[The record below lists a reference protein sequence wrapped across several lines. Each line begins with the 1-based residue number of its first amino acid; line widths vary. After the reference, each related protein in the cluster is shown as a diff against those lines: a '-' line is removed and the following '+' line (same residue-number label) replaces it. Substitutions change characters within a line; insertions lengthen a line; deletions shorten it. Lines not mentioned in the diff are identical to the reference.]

1 MSDRGVVYDLGYK
14 PHDGPRLGR
23 SAAVAATI
31 RDGVRRV
38 LGIRRKAKR
47 KVLPWLL
54 FSIALLPAVVFV
66 GLIFLSNQIAAGEI
80 IDTPFANAASYFDIA
95 STTVLLFCALAGPE
109 LLVPD
114 RVDGVL
120 AVYSSRPMTVL
131 DYLGARAAALAICV
145 GAFLIVPQLLLYV
158 GLAALEPGGFA
169 GNLVGE
175 WLELVRV
182 IGASVVFLLA
192 YGAPALL
199 IAVFAKRVAAATGV
213 YLGTMFA
220 LSAAAEG
227 FADTG
232 TRWAALFGLAE
243 HPAVVRDA
251 IFDRSS
257 DLLLTRQGFD
267 WWVSLAIILA
277 VAVATI
283 TVAVRRYRSLM

>member
-1 MSDRGVVYDLGYK
+1 MTDRGVVYDLGYK

-23 SAAVAATI
+23 PAAVAATV

-38 LGIRRKAKR
+38 FGIRRHAKR

-66 GLIFLSNQIAAGEI
+66 GLAFLTNQIAAGEI
-80 IDTPFANAASYFDIA
+80 VDTPFANAASYFDIA

-131 DYLGARAAALAICV
+131 DYLGARAGALALAV
-145 GAFLIVPQLLLYV
+145 GGFLIVPQLLLYV
-158 GLAALEPGGFA
+158 GLAAVEPGGFA
-169 GNLVGE
+169 ANLVGE

-182 IGASVVFLLA
+182 LAATVVYLLA

-199 IAVFAKRVAAATGV
+199 IAVFAKRLAPATGV

-220 LSAAAEG
+220 LSAAADG
-227 FADTG
+227 FAASG
-232 TRWAALFGLAE
+232 TRWAALFSLAD
-243 HPAVVRDA
+243 HPAVVRAA
-251 IFDRSS
+251 IFDQRF
-257 DLLLTRQGFD
+257 DLLPSQQGFD
-267 WWVSLAIILA
+267 WWVSLLIILG
-277 VAVATI
+277 VAAATI
-283 TVAVRRYRSLM
+283 AVAVRRYRSLM

>member
-14 PHDGPRLGR
+14 PHEGPRLGR
-23 SAAVAATI
+23 SAAVAATV

-38 LGIRRKAKR
+38 FGIRRKAKR

-66 GLIFLSNQIAAGEI
+66 GLTFLTNQIAAGEI

-114 RVDGVL
+114 RMDGVL

-131 DYLGARAAALAICV
+131 DYLGARAGALAISV
-145 GAFLIVPQLLLYV
+145 GAFLIIPQLLLYV

-169 GNLVGE
+169 GNLVGD

-182 IGASVVFLLA
+182 IGTTVVYLLA
-192 YGAPALL
+192 FGAPALL

-213 YLGTMFA
+213 YLGVMFA
-220 LSAAAEG
+220 LTAASEG
-227 FADTG
+227 FAESG
-232 TRWAALFGLAE
+232 TRWAALFSLAE

-251 IFDRSS
+251 IFDRTSE
-257 DLLLTRQGFD
+257 LVLTRQGFD
-267 WWVSLAIILA
+267 WWWSLAIILGLA
-277 VAVATI
+277 VVTMA
-283 TVAVRRYRSLM
+283 VAVRRYRSLM